1 MNGATAAAAATAAVP
16 LPDLSLPALARAYRD
31 GELDPPQL
39 ARRVHAAAEASAAQ
53 TRAWI
58 ALVPLER
65 LLARAAGLAGRDPA
79 ALPLYGVPFAV
90 KDCIDVAGLET
101 TAGCPGYARV
111 AARSATVVE
120 RLEAAGA
127 LLVGKTNL
135 DQFSTGLVGTR
146 SPYGAPASVWSAAH
160 VSGGSSSG
168 SAVAVAAGLVAFA
181 LGTDTA
187 GSGRVPAAFNG
198 IAGYKPTRGLLSTAG
213 VVPACRSLDC
223 VSVFARDVADA
234 RQVAAVA
241 EGPDPLDPH
250 ARRRPAVAPGA
261 PQPLAPRLAVPSVP
275 ALEPLLEPAAAV
287 AWERALERARELGAA
302 LVEVDV
308 APLLAAGRLL
318 YEGPWLAER
327 QAAFGAFLADDAE
340 GVDPAVRTVV
350 AAGARFSAGEAFAAQ
365 TQLAALRAAAAP
377 VWEAADAL
385 LLPTAP
391 LHPTHAAVATDPIGV
406 NAAVGALTTFAN
418 LLDLC
423 AVAVPAGARHDG
435 LPFGVQLLA
444 PAFADRA
451 LLDLAAIWQAGP
463 AGRSAECDL
472 VVCGAHMR
480 GMPLAGELHALG
492 ARLVR
497 ATATAPSYRL
507 FALPGGPPARPG
519 LVRVGGEEGVAIAV
533 EVWRLR
539 AAALGEL
546 LTRVPAPLT
555 IGTVELA
562 GGTTAP
568 GFLCERH
575 AVAHAVDVSG
585 FGGWRAYV
593 AAGAGAAPLSRP

>member
-1 MNGATAAAAATAAVP
+1 MTEATAAVAP
-16 LPDLSLPALARAYRD
+16 AAAALLPDLSLPALARAYRD
-31 GELDPPQL
+31 GELEPRAL
-39 ARRVHAAAEASAAQ
+39 ALRLHAAAAASAAA

-58 ALVPLER
+58 ALVPPERLLER
-65 LLARAAGLAGRDPA
+65 AAALARAAPA
-79 ALPLYGVPFAV
+79 SLPLYGVPFAV

-101 TAGCPGYARV
+101 TAGCPGYAR
-111 AARSATVVE
+111 AAQRSATVVE

-127 LLVGKTNL
+127 LLLGKTNL

-146 SPYGAPASVWSAAH
+146 SPFGAPSSAWSEAH

-168 SAVAVAAGLVAFA
+168 SAVAVARGLVSFA

-234 RQVAAVA
+234 RHVAAVA
-241 EGPDPLDPH
+241 EGADPREPLSR
-250 ARRRPAVAPGA
+250 ARTPAAAAVLAVPS
-261 PQPLAPRLAVPSVP
+261 LAPRLAVPRAD
-275 ALEPLLEPAAAV
+275 ALAPLLEAPAAT
-287 AWERALERARELGAA
+287 AWEQTLERAREAGTT

-308 APLLAAGRLL
+308 APLLEAGALL

-327 QAAFGAFLADDAE
+327 HAAFGAWLRDDVA
-340 GVDPAVRTVV
+340 GVDPAVRAVV
-350 AAGARFSAGEAFAAQ
+350 AAGARFSAGDAFAAQ
-365 TQLAALRAAAAP
+365 TRLAALRAAAQPIWA
-377 VWEAADAL
+377 AADAL

-391 LHPTHAAVATDPIGV
+391 RHPTHAAVAADPIAV
-406 NAAVGALTTFAN
+406 NAAVGTFTTFAN

-423 AVAVPAGARHDG
+423 AVAVPSGVRPDG

-444 PAFADRA
+444 PAFADRL
-451 LLDLAAIWQAGP
+451 LLDLAANWPAGP
-463 AGRSAECDL
+463 RPAAETHV
-472 VVCGAHMR
+472 VVCGAHMS
-480 GMPLAGELHALG
+480 GMPLAGQLHVRG

-497 ATATAPSYRL
+497 AARTAPRYRL
-507 FALPGGPPARPG
+507 YALPGGPPARPG
-519 LVRVGGEEGVAIAV
+519 LVRDDGDDGAAIAV
-533 EVWRLR
+533 EVWRLSV
-539 AAALGEL
+539 AALGDL
-546 LTRVPAPLT
+546 LTTVPAPLT

-562 GGTTAP
+562 GGEALP

-575 AVAHAVDVSG
+575 AVGAARDVTA
-585 FGGWRAYV
+585 FGGWRDWL
-593 AAGAGAAPLSRP
+593 AAEAAALSRP